1 MTLLDPRPTGAA
13 ENVPA
18 DGAVQPRR
26 TGARAV
32 AQTLIDNGV
41 TDLFGIHGY
50 INPVIE
56 EACRLGA
63 RMWHFRH
70 EQAAGFAAEAY
81 ARITRNPGVFFVSA
95 SAGMANA
102 LSSLSQGIGT
112 RSPLILLVGQ
122 HGTAGDELGILQ
134 EGYAAQAFGSVAKW
148 TRRLTDW
155 ELNSFWV
162 RKALIDA
169 TTYPPGPVVLEIP
182 LNNQWAYGEAVQRK
196 YAASITG
203 LPRVPQTQA
212 DPARVQDAAELL
224 ARAQRPVI
232 IAGDGV
238 YWSAGGPE
246 LTALAEYLQAPTG
259 TRRTARGILSE
270 RHPLAM
276 ASGYRGPLLRAA
288 DVVLIAGL
296 RAGELESWFEAPDW
310 PSPAT
315 TTYIQSQD
323 SPDELWW
330 GLESHMLVGSSKL
343 VLGQLLE
350 GIRRQRGTDEPMDR
364 TEWVNALRQARDG
377 FRRRRADQLAAVS
390 GRSPIHT
397 YELAQAIADE
407 ADDDATI
414 IYDSYQGSL
423 YLTDALQATF
433 AGQILDAGPRVALG
447 QGVGMSFGAGIA
459 RPGKQVISLIG
470 DGGIGLAGMDIET
483 LTRYG
488 VPAVL
493 VILNNGS
500 WGGNALMHDDL
511 QPGMGSWDMTPDL
524 RYDQVF
530 KPFGCHVERVG
541 DASQLRPALRRAL
554 DSGQV
559 AIVDVVADSES
570 VEASAPWLRLKIGE
584 YYSRGLD
591 DLSPQLRRHFETLSA
606 VEVLRLHKSALD
618 NGTRIPLSFMA
629 GLCGR
634 DERELAE
641 LADKTGYR
649 Y

>member
-1 MTLLDPRPTGAA
+1 MTLLDPSPAGAA
-13 ENVPA
+13 ANEA
-18 DGAVQPRR
+18 SQARR

-81 ARITRNPGVFFVSA
+81 ARITRKPGVFFVSA

-134 EGYAAQAFGSVAKW
+134 EGYAAQAFSSVAKW

-155 ELNSFWV
+155 ELNSFWT

-182 LNNQWAYGEAVQRK
+182 LNNQWAYGEAAQRK
-196 YAASITG
+196 YAAAVTG
-203 LPRVPQTQA
+203 LPQVPQTQA
-212 DPARVQDAAELL
+212 DPARVAEAAALL

-238 YWSAGGPE
+238 YWSGAGAE

-259 TRRTARGILSE
+259 TRRTARGVLSE
-270 RHPLAM
+270 RHPLAL

-310 PSPAT
+310 PPAAS
-315 TTYIQSQD
+315 TTYIQAQE

-330 GLESHMLVGSSKL
+330 GLESHMLAGSGNL

-350 GIRRQRGTDEPMDR
+350 AVRGAGQDIDR
-364 TEWVNALRQARDG
+364 TGWVEELRQARDSC
-377 FRRRRADQLAAVS
+377 RRRRATQLAAVP

-423 YLTDALQATF
+423 YLTDAIEATF
-433 AGQILDAGPRVALG
+433 GAQVLDAGPRVALG

-488 VPAVL
+488 IPAVL
-493 VILNNGS
+493 VVLNNGS

-511 QPGMGSWDMTPDL
+511 QPGMGSWDMTPGL
-524 RYDQVF
+524 RYDRVF
-530 KPFGCHVERVG
+530 KPFGCHVERVE
-541 DASQLRPALRRAL
+541 DASDLRPALRRAM

-570 VEASAPWLRLKIGE
+570 IEASAPWLRLKIGE

-618 NGTRIPLSFMA
+618 NGTRIPMSFMA

-634 DERELAE
+634 DEGELSELA
-641 LADKTGYR
+641 ARTGYR

>member
-1 MTLLDPRPTGAA
+1 MTLLDPSPAGAA
-13 ENVPA
+13 ANEA
-18 DGAVQPRR
+18 SQARR

-81 ARITRNPGVFFVSA
+81 ARITRKPGVFFVSA

-134 EGYAAQAFGSVAKW
+134 EGYAAQAFSSVAKW

-155 ELNSFWV
+155 ELNSFWT

-182 LNNQWAYGEAVQRK
+182 LNNQWAYGEAAQRK
-196 YAASITG
+196 YAAAVTG
-203 LPRVPQTQA
+203 LPQVPQTQA
-212 DPARVQDAAELL
+212 DPARVAEAAALL

-238 YWSAGGPE
+238 YWSGAGAE

-259 TRRTARGILSE
+259 TRRTARGVLSE
-270 RHPLAM
+270 RHPLAL

-310 PSPAT
+310 PPAAS
-315 TTYIQSQD
+315 TTYIQAQE

-330 GLESHMLVGSSKL
+330 GLESHMLAGSGNL

-350 GIRRQRGTDEPMDR
+350 AVRGAGQDIDR
-364 TEWVNALRQARDG
+364 TGWVEELRQARDS
-377 FRRRRADQLAAVS
+377 FRRRRATQLAAVS

-423 YLTDALQATF
+423 YLTDAIEATF
-433 AGQILDAGPRVALG
+433 GAQVLDAGPRVALG

-488 VPAVL
+488 IPAVL
-493 VILNNGS
+493 VVLNNGS

-511 QPGMGSWDMTPDL
+511 QPGMGSWDMTPGL
-524 RYDQVF
+524 RYDRVF
-530 KPFGCHVERVG
+530 KPFGCHVERVE
-541 DASQLRPALRRAL
+541 DASDLRPALRRAM

-570 VEASAPWLRLKIGE
+570 IEASAPWLRLKIGE

-618 NGTRIPLSFMA
+618 NGTRIPMSFMA

-634 DERELAE
+634 DEGELSELA
-641 LADKTGYR
+641 ARTGYR